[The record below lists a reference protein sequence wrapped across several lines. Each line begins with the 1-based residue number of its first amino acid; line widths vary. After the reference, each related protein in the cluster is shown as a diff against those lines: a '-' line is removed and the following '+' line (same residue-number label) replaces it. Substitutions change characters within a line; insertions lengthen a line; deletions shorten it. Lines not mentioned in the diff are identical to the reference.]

1 MTKGERP
8 GRGDGPPVLTRS
20 YELDGIQAMVRC
32 FLVAEPHPHYEIVLH
47 GAGQTAIV
55 DVPIREEE
63 ILDERVDQALRGFVA
78 TIRIRSEA
86 DTS

>member
-8 GRGDGPPVLTRS
+8 GRGDGPPMLTRS
-20 YELDGIQAMVRC
+20 YESDGIQARVHC

-55 DVPIREEE
+55 DVPMREEG
-63 ILDERVDQALRGFVA
+63 ILYERVEQALQGFVA